1 LNRIRHRVCGKT
13 LEFIRLED
21 GSLCPREL
29 VGTAILWGDPAG
41 RAEEQQLQEST
52 DSFDGADP
60 LRRAGNGHFGVLLH
74 TTDAMQPGLDSA
86 PPKSFL
92 VAFRRD
98 SE

>member
-1 LNRIRHRVCGKT
+1 MNRIRHRVCGKT
-13 LEFIRLED
+13 LEFIQLED

-29 VGTAILWGDPAG
+29 VGTAIRSGEHAG
-41 RAEEQQLQEST
+41 RAEEQQSQEST

-74 TTDAMQPGLDSA
+74 TTGAMQPGLASA
-86 PPKSFL
+86 PPKIY
-92 VAFRRD
+92 VVIRRD